1 MIALEHLDN
10 LLDPVARTCMAIVET
25 PAGSHAKFAYD
36 PKSTLFK
43 LGKLLPVGLAFPF
56 DFGFIPSTLGG
67 DGDPIDILVLPE
79 VDLPVGC
86 LAEVKLLGIMEAE
99 QRRPNKKPKR
109 NDRVIA
115 RIVASRIF
123 PGLDHVGQ
131 LGSTVVDELGV
142 FFHTYKASRGQSYDV
157 LNVGG
162 PDRAVQLIQEGM
174 QAFQD
179 REAAR

>member
-1 MIALEHLDN
+1 
-10 LLDPVARTCMAIVET
+10 
-25 PAGSHAKFAYD
+25 
-36 PKSTLFK
+36 
-43 LGKLLPVGLAFPF
+43 
-56 DFGFIPSTLGG
+56 
-67 DGDPIDILVLPE
+67 LVLPE